1 MKEKKKTA
9 KGLTSCWFY
18 MYVGCSDCLS
28 FIFFDSES
36 YLNPSKGR
44 EHLCSSFVSAFN
56 VCLNTGL
63 RGKARRVLSRR
74 QQTGLI
80 NPVSF
85 SSCSGFVCYSY
96 KFLSA
101 AQPKMF
107 ILPPVTLL
115 GPFLALFSCASW
127 KFPFPVL
134 GQASRSNS
142 MTSTCMKRSQAGRW
156 RDTEDWIIVVLEAPR
171 LTVI

>member
-18 MYVGCSDCLS
+18 ICVGCSDCLS

-56 VCLNTGL
+56 VCLNKGL
-63 RGKARRVLSRR
+63 RGRGRGVLSRR
-74 QQTGLI
+74 QHTGLI

-107 ILPPVTLL
+107 ILPPVT
-115 GPFLALFSCASW
+115 FTW
-127 KFPFPVL
+127 PFPCPVL
-134 GQASRSNS
+134 
-142 MTSTCMKRSQAGRW
+142 MCF
-156 RDTEDWIIVVLEAPR
+156 LEISLPSPR
-171 LTVI
+171 TGFKEQLDDLYLHEEVSGWEIEGH